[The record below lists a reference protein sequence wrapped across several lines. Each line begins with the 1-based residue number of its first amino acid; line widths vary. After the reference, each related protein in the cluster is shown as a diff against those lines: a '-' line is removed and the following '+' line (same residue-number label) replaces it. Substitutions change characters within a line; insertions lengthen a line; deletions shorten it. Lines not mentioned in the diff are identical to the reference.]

1 MNRLPMSRAASA
13 VLRALLARAGEE
25 SDRILLTEVQSTDW
39 QSLTFVGEQHQF
51 RFSIRAPGAQELMN
65 RFAVGLEDAE
75 FDIPGH
81 VVADLSVER
90 APCRSSEELVL
101 FCIHALT
108 IAA

>member
-1 MNRLPMSRAASA
+1 MSRAASA

-25 SDRILLTEVQSTDW
+25 SDRILLTEIQSTDW
-39 QSLTFVGEQHQF
+39 QSLTFVGERHQF
-51 RFSIRAPGAQELMN
+51 RFAIRGPGARALMN
-65 RFAVGLEDAE
+65 RLTNGLEDAE

-90 APCRSSEELVL
+90 APGHSSEEMLPV
-101 FCIHALT
+101 CIEALT